1 MAVIDASVYIAL
13 INGQES
19 HHASSWAWFKQTQ
32 LAGETISAPVILL
45 AELAAGLSRGLGQP
59 ALANQVVQQLL
70 QAQLIDLVPISSAL
84 AERAAAIAAAY
95 QIRGCD
101 AIYVALAEQ
110 LGGELVS
117 LDQQQLERGAAVVTA
132 RRP

>member
-13 INGQES
+13 LNAHES
-19 HHASSWAWFKQTQ
+19 CHASSWAWFQQKQ

-59 ALANQVVQQLL
+59 ALANQAVQQLL
-70 QAQLIDLVPISSAL
+70 QTKLIDLVPITSAL
-84 AERAAAIAAAY
+84 AERAAVIAADY

-110 LGGELVS
+110 LDDELVT
-117 LDQQQLERGAAVVTA
+117 LDQQQLERGAAVVTT
-132 RRP
+132 RSP